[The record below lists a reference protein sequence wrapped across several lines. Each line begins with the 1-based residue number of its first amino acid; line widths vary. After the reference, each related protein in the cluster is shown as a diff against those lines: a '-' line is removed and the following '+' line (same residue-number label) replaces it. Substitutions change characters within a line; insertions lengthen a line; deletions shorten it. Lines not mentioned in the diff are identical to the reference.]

1 VRALRKLRTG
11 GAGPR
16 RLSAEDIRTVRFS
29 QSPMAWRGFSEEE
42 VATYLARIAEQVEQ
56 DAAERAALRAEVD
69 RLRNF
74 YRNNGTDVDVVP
86 VASRER
92 PPPTAGDLPSR
103 TRPRLDA
110 LTATAERYADLLT
123 GGIWRGPDTPTPPA
137 DEARELLVHAEVSAR
152 IGYEE
157 LIAGFRAA
165 YADQPAA
172 TATELRRTQLWLDEY
187 THALTRQLTALHT
200 ALDPDQG

>member
-1 VRALRKLRTG
+1 MRALRKLR
-11 GAGPR
+11 AGDTAAR
-16 RLSAEDIRTVRFS
+16 RLSAEDVRTVRFS

-42 VATYLARIAEQVEQ
+42 VAAYLARVAAQMETE
-56 DAAERAALRAEVD
+56 AAEREALRAEVD

-74 YRNNGTDVDVVP
+74 YRNNGTDVDRVP
-86 VASRER
+86 VAPRDR
-92 PPPTAGDLPSR
+92 PPPSDGDLPSR
-103 TRPRLDA
+103 TRPRLDP
-110 LTATAERYADLLT
+110 LTATAELYADLLT
-123 GGIWRGPDTPTPPA
+123 GGVWRSPDAPTSPA
-137 DEARELLVHAEVSAR
+137 EEARELLVHAEVSAR

-157 LIAGFRAA
+157 LVASFRAA

-200 ALDPDQG
+200 ALDPD